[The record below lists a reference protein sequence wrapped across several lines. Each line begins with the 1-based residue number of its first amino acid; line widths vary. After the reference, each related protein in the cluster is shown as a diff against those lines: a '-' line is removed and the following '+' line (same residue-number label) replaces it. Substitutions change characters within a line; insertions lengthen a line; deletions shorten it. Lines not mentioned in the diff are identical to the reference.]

1 MKQKVMTEKDK
12 LIIHSSEMQELIS
25 SIPGNVFNWGLFSI
39 FATVILIIGGSYF
52 IKYPDIITV
61 PMVITFVDLNADHE
75 YDKSITVK
83 AVIPV
88 VFEGKVAAGQAV
100 TIRITEY
107 SNIRQPFLKGHV
119 KSLFRDYEK
128 NCIYADIN
136 LTDSIN
142 PGFFDSILQDKE
154 YTCKTDIVKSNERL
168 INKFIG
174 FFKSSVKNTF

>member
-1 MKQKVMTEKDK
+1 MTEKDK

-25 SIPGNVFNWGLFSI
+25 SIPRNVFNWGLFSI

-61 PMVITFVDLNADHE
+61 PMVITFLDLNADHE
-75 YDKSITVK
+75 YDKSITIK
-83 AVIPV
+83 AVVPV
-88 VFEGKVAAGQAV
+88 VFEGKMATGQAV
-100 TIRITEY
+100 TIRITDY

-128 NCIYADIN
+128 NCICAEIN

-142 PGFFDSILQDKE
+142 PGLCDLILHEK
-154 YTCKTDIVKSNERL
+154 KISGKANIVITNDRL
-168 INKFIG
+168 IIKFVDL
-174 FFKSSVKNTF
+174 FKSSLRNKF